1 VNKPAGQPILNAPT
15 PVTWLVGLC
24 VGLHLLRFVLPGR
37 IEALLVLEMAFIPAR
52 FGVPGL
58 WRTDVLGTVIS
69 PIAYTFLHGGWL
81 HLLINMAMLLAFG
94 AAVGRRMSTVRF
106 LLLYFL
112 GGIAGAG
119 ATLIFD
125 PGARIPVL
133 GASAAI
139 SALVG
144 AVAAMALS
152 PHRAAPRPFHDRRTA
167 WSFILIWVG
176 LNLVFGLIPGEA
188 FGASGRIAWE
198 AHLGGFFA
206 GMILLPLLD
215 PRKKPSPW

>member
-1 VNKPAGQPILNAPT
+1 VNRPAAQPILNAPT

-24 VGLHLLRFVLPGR
+24 VGLHLVRFVLPGNL
-37 IEALLVLEMAFIPAR
+37 EALLVLEMAFIPAR

-94 AAVGRRMSTVRF
+94 AAVGRRMNTVRF

-152 PHRAAPRPFHDRRTA
+152 PHRTAPRPFHDRRTA
-167 WSFILIWVG
+167 WSFVLMWVG

-188 FGASGRIAWE
+188 FGVSGRIAWE
-198 AHLGGFFA
+198 AHLGGFVA
-206 GMILLPLLD
+206 GMILLPLLE
-215 PRKKPSPW
+215 PRRRPPG

>member
-1 VNKPAGQPILNAPT
+1 MNAPARQPILNAPT

-24 VGLHLLRFVLPGR
+24 VGLHLVRFVLPANL
-37 IEALLVLEMAFIPAR
+37 EALLVLEMAFIPAR
-52 FGVPGL
+52 LGVPGL
-58 WRTDVLGTVIS
+58 WRSDVLGTVIS
-69 PIAYTFLHGGWL
+69 PVAYTFLHAGWL

-94 AAVGRRMSTVRF
+94 AAVGRRMHTVRF

-112 GGIAGAG
+112 GGIAGAA

-125 PGARIPVL
+125 PTARVPVL

-144 AVAAMALS
+144 AVALMALS

-167 WSFILIWVG
+167 WSFILVWLG
-176 LNLVFGLIPGEA
+176 LNLLFGLLPGQA
-188 FGASGRIAWE
+188 LGVSGRIAWE
-198 AHLGGFFA
+198 AHLGGFVA

-215 PRKKPSPW
+215 PRRPPRLR